1 MHHIGNSK
9 NVRQWPEQH
18 WQSVVGHISVYI
30 LLQADPQFLLESNS
44 VVRELFL
51 GEKLQQ
57 PLGNA
62 VHIKLQIA
70 VLVLYHCHTHR
81 RRVTKT
87 NANQKTKVYLHI
99 KHSVRHWNVGS

>member
-51 GEKLQQ
+51 SEKLQQ

-99 KHSVRHWNVGS
+99 KHSVRHWDVGS

>member
-44 VVRELFL
+44 VVRE
-51 GEKLQQ
+51 
-57 PLGNA
+57 
-62 VHIKLQIA
+62 
-70 VLVLYHCHTHR
+70 R

-99 KHSVRHWNVGS
+99 KHSVRHWDVGS